1 LREGLVGGSRV
12 EGERERV
19 NDLMVEHDA
28 VEGAV
33 DTVVDVVCGWREE
46 KGRRGRLVRKEE

>member
-1 LREGLVGGSRV
+1 MEGGSSV

-33 DTVVDVVCGWREE
+33 DAVVDVVWEE
-46 KGRRGRLVRKEE
+46 GKGREGEG